1 MNSASWG
8 LRISIHLTSL
18 TTAVLWLVTRSGAG
32 SQFPLNATSA
42 LLHYRNIRKYES
54 GVETYDPY
62 LCNWTRNYNAYIKIF
77 LEYLSWNKDPSQYS
91 PTRRSGQRGNR
102 VSSRGLWRG
111 GKRRR
116 RRRGGNI
123 QQRYNDHVDH
133 HDDHHDHHDA
143 LMIVLIYRYIRRREG
158 NIQQKYNDHVD
169 DSPPIDHYFCSCL
182 LSWRDTAGKRTFQRL
197 TRWPEY
203 YNCDASSDNH
213 HHHHHHNRHHHQVK
227 WLVPHQMNV
236 LQLATVLKQRLKL
249 PTSKEFFLLIDGRYN
264 CHFSQ
269 INPHSLPQKNNIIIS
284 LYQLKNII

>member
-1 MNSASWG
+1 MNQE
-8 LRISIHLTSL
+8 LRHMTHICAIE
-18 TTAVLWLVTRSGAG
+18 
-32 SQFPLNATSA
+32 Q
-42 LLHYRNIRKYES
+42 
-54 GVETYDPY
+54 ETI
-62 LCNWTRNYNAYIKIF
+62 THIKIF
-77 LEYLSWNKDPSQYS
+77 LIYWSWNKDPSQYS

-111 GKRRR
+111 GRRRR
-116 RRRGGNI
+116 RRRG
-123 QQRYNDHVDH
+123 
-133 HDDHHDHHDA
+133 
-143 LMIVLIYRYIRRREG
+143 G

-249 PTSKEFFLLIDGRYN
+249 PTSKEFFLLIDGTYI
-264 CHFSQ
+264 Q
-269 INPHSLPQKNNIIIS
+269 LPFLTNQPP
-284 LYQLKNII
+284 